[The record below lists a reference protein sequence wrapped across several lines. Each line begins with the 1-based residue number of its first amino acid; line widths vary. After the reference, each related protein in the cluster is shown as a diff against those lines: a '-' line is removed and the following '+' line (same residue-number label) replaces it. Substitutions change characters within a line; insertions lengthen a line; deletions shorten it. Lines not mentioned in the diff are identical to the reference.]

1 MIDAGLDESRSWQGG
16 ADRLRAVPQFQPSGT
31 RFEQERREHEE
42 VLAADERDLDIGLVS
57 QAPLE
62 VPRGRDATKSSAE
75 YDNAHDSPGERVLQH
90 TTQFCDLPL

>member
-1 MIDAGLDESRSWQGG
+1 
-16 ADRLRAVPQFQPSGT
+16 VP
-31 RFEQERREHEE
+31 
-42 VLAADERDLDIGLVS
+42 

-90 TTQFCDLPL
+90 TAQFCDLPL